1 MKAPRL
7 RTVLWL
13 FDTSTKVPS
22 LVKNWGLQVKL
33 VLWYYYFSSEEL
45 CLCSSACLTLS
56 GQYEA

>member
-1 MKAPRL
+1 MKADPL

-13 FDTSTKVPS
+13 SETSTKVPS
-22 LVKNWGLQVKL
+22 LVKNSGSQGKL

-56 GQYEA
+56 GQCEA

>member
-13 FDTSTKVPS
+13 SETSTKVPS
-22 LVKNWGLQVKL
+22 LVKNSGSHGKI

-56 GQYEA
+56 GQCEA